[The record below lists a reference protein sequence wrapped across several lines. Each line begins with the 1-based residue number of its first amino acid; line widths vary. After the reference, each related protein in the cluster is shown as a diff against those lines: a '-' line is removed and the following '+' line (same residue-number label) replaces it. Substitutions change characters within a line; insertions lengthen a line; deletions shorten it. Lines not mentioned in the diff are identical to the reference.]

1 VKHWPILKFFGM
13 QH

>member
-1 VKHWPILKFFGM
+1 VKHWPILKIVGM